1 MFARI
6 APPVTHLSVPREGV
20 RSVAMPSASPPELT
34 SVQQRTL
41 ADLGTGGGARPLFP
55 SGLRER
61 LRADLEAGL
70 APVLADLGAD
80 EQIVLSKHLLSQV
93 HGCEARYLAEL
104 DEPFA
109 ASIPIVRGSVAHK
122 AIELGIH
129 WRGEPI
135 PLDLVD
141 EAIARLTESDLW
153 MADFLQQCSQAE
165 LAELRGSSGD
175 RVSKFFECFPR
186 LKPAWRPVTESSQYV
201 ELLDARVVLRGKVD
215 LTLGAATAGEDG
227 NHAGKVVI
235 DLKTGAPNARHRD
248 DLRFYALLDALRL
261 GVPPRLIASFYLDMG
276 EAQTEPVTEGI
287 LDATVARVV
296 DGAKRMAALQTG
308 AVAPVYRPSF
318 GCRWCIALGSCE
330 VGRRWLTDETD
341 LDDVDAG

>member
-1 MFARI
+1 
-6 APPVTHLSVPREGV
+6 
-20 RSVAMPSASPPELT
+20 MPTATPTELT
-34 SVQQRTL
+34 PAQERTL
-41 ADLGTGGGARPLFP
+41 ADLGAAGAPRPVFP
-55 SGLRER
+55 GGLRDR
-61 LRADLEAGL
+61 LRADLQAGL

-80 EQIVLSKHLLSQV
+80 EQLVLSKHQLSQV

-104 DEPFA
+104 DEPFTP
-109 ASIPIVRGSVAHK
+109 SIPIVRGSVAHK
-122 AIELGIH
+122 AVELGIH

-135 PLDLVD
+135 PLELVD

-153 MADFLQQCSQAE
+153 MAEFLQGCSDAE
-165 LAELRGSSGD
+165 MAELRATAGD

-201 ELLDARVVLRGKVD
+201 ELLDARVVLKGKVD
-215 LTLGAATAGEDG
+215 LTLGVATAGPDG
-227 NHAGKVVI
+227 GQAGKVVI

-261 GVPPRLIASFYLDMG
+261 GIPPRLVASFYLDMG

-296 DGAKRMAALQTG
+296 DGAKRMAQLQTG
-308 AVAPVYRPSF
+308 AAAPVYRPSF
-318 GCRWCIALGSCE
+318 GCRWCVALPSCE
-330 VGRRWLTDETD
+330 TGKRWLVDETD
-341 LDDVDAG
+341 FDDDSAP